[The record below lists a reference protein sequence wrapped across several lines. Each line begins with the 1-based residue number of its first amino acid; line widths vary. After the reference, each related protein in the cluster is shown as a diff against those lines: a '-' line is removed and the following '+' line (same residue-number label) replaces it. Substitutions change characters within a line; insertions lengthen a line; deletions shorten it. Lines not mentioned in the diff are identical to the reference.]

1 MQITDASRF
10 VIGGMAPRS
19 DKSSASAHLRQRASG
34 VKAMDE
40 VLDREIVAAV
50 RRFVERDVIPN
61 ASALEHRD
69 EYPHAMVS
77 TMRELGLFGATIP
90 AEFGGLGLSFLTYAR
105 VMEELSRGWMSLAG
119 VINSHLIM
127 AHVIANHGTD
137 AQKKYFLPAMAR
149 GEKRGGL
156 ALTEPHAG
164 SDVQSIRTTATRRGD
179 DYILTGSKMFITNAR
194 HGTMLAVAA
203 KTNPHADPA
212 YAGISMFAVEKSDR
226 GPTVSRNLDKLGYK
240 GIDTCEVLFEDVP
253 VAAANLIGG
262 VEGAGFKQVMS
273 ALEVGRI
280 NVAARAV
287 GVGQAAFETAIRYA
301 QQRTAFGKPICQHQA
316 VQLMLA
322 DMATRVEAAR
332 LLVANAARMK
342 DANERCDVEA
352 GMAKLFASE
361 ACAKI
366 SLDAMRVLGGYGFMA
381 DFPVERFYRDAP
393 LMLIGEGTN
402 EIQALVIARGLLARY
417 AI

>member
-1 MQITDASRF
+1 MAETLDHDVD
-10 VIGGMAPRS
+10 VI
-19 DKSSASAHLRQRASG
+19 
-34 VKAMDE
+34 E
-40 VLDREIVAAV
+40 AV
-50 RRFVERDVIPN
+50 RRFVDRDVIPA
-61 ASALEHRD
+61 ASELEHAD
-69 EYPHAMVS
+69 EYPHALVA

-90 AEFGGLGLSFLTYAR
+90 VEHGGLGLSFVSYAQ
-105 VMEELSRGWMSLAG
+105 MMAELSRGWMSLAG

-127 AHVIANHGTD
+127 AYIITHHGTD
-137 AQKKYFLPAMAR
+137 EQRKRFLPAMAA

-164 SDVQSIRTTATRRGD
+164 SDVQSIRTSAVRHGD
-179 DYILTGSKMFITNAR
+179 NYVLKGSKMFITNAR

-203 KTNPHADPA
+203 KTDSKAKPA
-212 YAGISMFAVEKSDR
+212 YAGISMFAVEKNEH
-226 GPTVSRNLDKLGYK
+226 GPTVSRNLKKLGYK
-240 GIDTCEVLFEDVP
+240 GIDTCEVVLDNLAVP
-253 VAAANLIGG
+253 AANLIGG
-262 VEGAGFKQVMS
+262 EPGMGFKQVMS

-280 NVAARAV
+280 NVAARAL
-287 GVGQAAFETAIRYA
+287 GVAQAAFENAIRYS
-301 QQRTAFGKPICQHQA
+301 QQRVAFGKPICQHQA

-322 DMATRVEAAR
+322 DMGTRVEASR
-332 LLVANAARMK
+332 LLVYSAAGKK
-342 DANERCDVEA
+342 DSGARCDLEA

-393 LMLIGEGTN
+393 LMMIGEGTN

-417 AI
+417 QV

>member
-1 MQITDASRF
+1 
-10 VIGGMAPRS
+10 
-19 DKSSASAHLRQRASG
+19 
-34 VKAMDE
+34 MDE
-40 VLDREIVAAV
+40 VLSAEIVAAV

-69 EYPHAMVS
+69 EYPHAMVA

-90 AEFGGLGLSFLTYAR
+90 TDFGGLGLSFLTYAR

-127 AHVIANHGTD
+127 AFVIANHGTD

-164 SDVQSIRTTATRRGD
+164 SDVQSIKTIARRRGD
-179 DYILTGSKMFITNAR
+179 DYVITGSKMFITNAR

-203 KTNPHADPA
+203 KTNPKAEPA
-212 YAGISMFAVEKSDR
+212 YAGISMFAVEKSDA
-226 GPTVSRNLDKLGYK
+226 GPTVSRNLKKLGYK
-240 GIDTCEVLFEDVP
+240 GIDTCEVLFEDVAVP
-253 VAAANLIGG
+253 AAHLIGG
-262 VEGAGFKQVMS
+262 AEGLGFKQVMS

-287 GVGQAAFETAIRYA
+287 GGGAGAFENAIRYS
-301 QQRTAFGKPICQHQA
+301 QQRTAFGQPISQHQA
-316 VQLMLA
+316 VQLLLA
-322 DMATRVEAAR
+322 DMATNIEAAR
-332 LLVANAARMK
+332 LMVHNAARKK
-342 DANERCDVEA
+342 DAGEPCDVEA

-361 ACAKI
+361 ACAK
-366 SLDAMRVLGGYGFMA
+366 A
-381 DFPVERFYRDAP
+381 
-393 LMLIGEGTN
+393 T
-402 EIQALVIARGLLARY
+402 
-417 AI
+417 

>member
-1 MQITDASRF
+1 
-10 VIGGMAPRS
+10 
-19 DKSSASAHLRQRASG
+19 
-34 VKAMDE
+34 MDE
-40 VLDREIVAAV
+40 VLEREIVAAV
-50 RRFVERDVIPN
+50 RRFVQRALLPH
-61 ASALEHRD
+61 AAPLEHRD

-90 AEFGGLGLSFLTYAR
+90 ENFGGLGLSFLTYAR

-127 AHVIANHGTD
+127 AYVIASHGAE

-164 SDVQSIRTTATRRGD
+164 SDVQSIRTAAVRHGD
-179 DYILTGSKMFITNAR
+179 EYVLAGAKMFITNAR

-203 KTNPHADPA
+203 KTDPNADPA
-212 YAGISMFAVEKSDR
+212 YAGISMFAVEKSEH

-240 GIDTCEVLFEDVP
+240 GIDTCEVLFEDVAVP
-253 VAAANLIGG
+253 AANLIGG
-262 VEGAGFKQVMS
+262 VEGVGFKQVMS

-287 GVGQAAFETAIRYA
+287 GVGQAAFDNPIRYA
-301 QQRTAFGKPICQHQA
+301 QQGSAFGKAIGEHQA
-316 VQLMLA
+316 VQLLLA
-322 DMATRVEAAR
+322 DMGTKLQAAR
-332 LLVANAARMK
+332 LMVEHAAAK
-342 DANERCDVEA
+342 KGAGERCDVEA

-361 ACAKI
+361 VCAKMT
-366 SLDAMRVLGGYGFMA
+366 LDALPVLGGYGYMA
-381 DFPVERFYRDAP
+381 EFPVERFYRDAP
-393 LMLIGEGTN
+393 LMMIGEGTN
-402 EIQALVIARGLLARY
+402 EIQALVIARGLLARNR
-417 AI
+417 I